1 MGRRCHTSHYAE
13 ISDSCHLSYLLF
25 NETLSPIQFGGFAL
39 ALVGVLLARSAHT
52 GINRTGL
59 ASIGDKAREKR

>member
-1 MGRRCHTSHYAE
+1 MLRFAIPVIFILIY
-13 ISDSCHLSYLLF
+13 
-25 NETLSPIQFGGFAL
+25 ETLSPVQFVGFTL

-59 ASIGDKAREKR
+59 TSTRDKIAGKA